1 MEELYLANVEGQ
13 PPALPRCR
21 CSVPISESGS
31 ATGFKGDVLER
42 QLAYWKEKLAGLS
55 ATPLDLPSDR
65 PRPTVETMK
74 GTSEYVR
81 FPRSDQRIVQTLARR
96 EGVTQ
101 FMVLLAVFQVLLHRY
116 TNQDDLPVGSVIAN
130 RNRVELDNVV
140 GFFDNPIVLR
150 VDASGNP
157 TFREFLRRV
166 RDVALGAY
174 TNQYLPFDLIVKE
187 LQPER
192 TSNRTPFIQ
201 AMFVFLLNYPAMETG
216 DCGPQS
222 QFRTTCKAGK
232 PCSIC
237 FSVCVPRTADLKANW
252 LTTAT
257 SSMRPR
263 SPAWAATSDD
273 CWKR

>member
-1 MEELYLANVEGQ
+1 
-13 PPALPRCR
+13 LPVLPVQCADFGVWQRNWLQ
-21 CSVPISESGS
+21 
-31 ATGFKGDVLER
+31 GDVLER

-65 PRPTVETMK
+65 PRPAVETMN
-74 GTSEYVR
+74 GASEYVH
-81 FPRSDQRIVQTLARR
+81 FPRAINEGMQALARR

-101 FMVLLAVFQVLLHRY
+101 FMVLLAIFQVLLHRC
-116 TNQDDLPVGSVIAN
+116 TNQDDVTVGSVIAN

-201 AMFVFLLNYPAMETG
+201 AMFVFLLNYPAMEREIAG
-216 DCGPQS
+216 LKVVPYNLQS
-222 QFRTTCKAGK
+222 GKAM
-232 PCSIC
+232 
-237 FSVCVPRTADLKANW
+237 FDLLFGLRASERG
-252 LTTAT
+252 LEGELA
-257 SSMRPR
+257 SLMRR
-263 SPAWAATSDD
+263 LSPAWAATSDNSS
-273 CWKR
+273 KQ